1 MCLLSFNSE
10 CAMLILSVLTTT
22 TKNQN
27 NNNKI
32 TTTKKPQQTKNQKS
46 VFYHVNNRILIVIIH
61 FPNHNESEPLYA
73 WSDLIFRM
81 LSGNYHPL
89 FMTITLDSFNY
100 PIQSKANN
108 TYKYKKYQTII
119 GLYLERFA
127 FWHIDISYVKAGSMQ
142 IKQKRLLRYFLHR
155 SSMKKRDAN
164 GKLMVWLIRTSQS
177 ACPSKDQ
184 KLFWKEHPG
193 LPRLWITEVSV
204 LVTGLPLITN
214 GHSLWNLRGHF
225 HSDHTSAWP
234 LLRSTSIQLRIQ
246 LWMSLWTHVHG
257 PSLVGELSVCTQTCH
272 ALE

>member
-1 MCLLSFNSE
+1 MCLLSFNSV

-27 NNNKI
+27 NNNNKI
-32 TTTKKPQQTKNQKS
+32 TTTKNPQQTKNQKS

-127 FWHIDISYVKAGSMQ
+127 FWHIDISICEDWIYANKAEKTLE
-142 IKQKRLLRYFLHR
+142 ILLAQEFHEKERCQR
-155 SSMKKRDAN
+155 EVN
-164 GKLMVWLIRTSQS
+164 GLI
-177 ACPSKDQ
+177 
-184 KLFWKEHPG
+184 
-193 LPRLWITEVSV
+193 
-204 LVTGLPLITN
+204 N
-214 GHSLWNLRGHF
+214 
-225 HSDHTSAWP
+225 
-234 LLRSTSIQLRIQ
+234 
-246 LWMSLWTHVHG
+246 
-257 PSLVGELSVCTQTCH
+257 
-272 ALE
+272 